1 MMGNTTT
8 DEDVR
13 MSEDV
18 RQMRDKVR
26 KRFRGRLANV
36 AMREALLSDS
46 RMQTYTDVMSEDG
59 WIPVFIPLISLAE
72 VRTLRIMKQ
81 YSRTLQKAY
90 CLALFWLLQ
99 CFANQSIGTFW

>member
-81 YSRTLQKAY
+81 YNRTER
-90 CLALFWLLQ
+90 
-99 CFANQSIGTFW
+99 